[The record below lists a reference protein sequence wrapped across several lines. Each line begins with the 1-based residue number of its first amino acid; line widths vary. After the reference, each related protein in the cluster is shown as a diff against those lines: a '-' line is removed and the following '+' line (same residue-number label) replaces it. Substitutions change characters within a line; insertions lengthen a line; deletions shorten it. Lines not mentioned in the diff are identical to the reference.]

1 MNHQTIASIRADDLK
16 LVAAMCKYRRFRS
29 GRSPQ
34 LCALT
39 ETPTIQVACREQ
51 LRYSADFFERAK
63 KYGISPAR
71 VMPMQRGDIGRLF
84 DRVKCERG
92 RAEVVK
98 TWGVGIRALKAEPQY
113 VLNGGEA

>member
-1 MNHQTIASIRADDLK
+1 MRGAGGMS
-16 LVAAMCKYRRFRS
+16 V
-29 GRSPQ
+29 
-34 LCALT
+34 
-39 ETPTIQVACREQ
+39 
-51 LRYSADFFERAK
+51 
-63 KYGISPAR
+63 
-71 VMPMQRGDIGRLF
+71 QRGDIGRLF